1 VRIGVT
7 LNGEAREL
15 SARGDEMLLDVLR
28 REGIRSVRL
37 ACGVG
42 VCGACTCLLD
52 GEPVSTCLLLAP
64 LAEGKAIE
72 TVEGLT
78 GDSVQAA
85 FEELGAFQC
94 GFCTP
99 GMILTARHLLD
110 EEPRPSTE
118 RIREHLN
125 GNLCRCGCYPRIEAA
140 VALAARGPGEE
151 RP

>member
-1 VRIGVT
+1 MTIGVT

-15 SARGDEMLLDVLR
+15 AARGDEMLLDVLR
-28 REGIRSVRL
+28 REGLHSVRL

-64 LAEGKAIE
+64 LADGSVIE
-72 TVEGLT
+72 TVEGLS
-78 GDSVQAA
+78 GDRVQAA

-99 GMILTARHLLD
+99 AMILTARHLLA
-110 EEPRPSTE
+110 EQPRPSRE
-118 RIREHLN
+118 QIREHLN
-125 GNLCRCGCYPRIEAA
+125 GTLCRCGCYPRIEAA
-140 VALAARGPGEE
+140 VAHAARLGEE
-151 RP
+151 PA